1 VLRDA
6 YGVIQTFVPTKLAAS
21 LIELHLESCLCV
33 EGIVQDRG
41 KDRSKNKQMVTGD
54 IEVLSHWKYNK
65 RHHFFQ
71 IYAET
76 IGNLAHNYHNKRH
89 FVFEKDVLNYAKE
102 NLPLF
107 DTSNQIT
114 RWVINIVYK

>member
-54 IEVLSHWKYNK
+54 IEV
-65 RHHFFQ
+65 F
-71 IYAET
+71 
-76 IGNLAHNYHNKRH
+76 
-89 FVFEKDVLNYAKE
+89 
-102 NLPLF
+102 
-107 DTSNQIT
+107 
-114 RWVINIVYK
+114 